1 MPLVAPLDFTDVEN
15 LTCSEAKDVKSIFSI
30 AILLTIL
37 YNMGMMEALKPY
49 ILSFIPLFVA
59 VDAIANIPIFLSL
72 VEHSSKPARK
82 KIVLDAVVT
91 ATTVAIIF
99 MFVGKWVFSLLGIT
113 IQDFQ
118 IAGGALLFVISV
130 RLLLPGAQK
139 SVLTSSH
146 EKDMGVFP
154 LGTPLI
160 TGPAVL
166 TTTLMMMNSY
176 GTLVTLVAVVLNMF
190 FVWITLVKAD
200 TIMRVIGP
208 HGTRAFSKIMYI
220 LLAAIAVMM
229 IRHGITGA
237 FLK

>member
-1 MPLVAPLDFTDVEN
+1 
-15 LTCSEAKDVKSIFSI
+15 
-30 AILLTIL
+30 
-37 YNMGMMEALKPY
+37 MMEALKPY

-82 KIVLDAVVT
+82 KIILDAVAT
-91 ATTVAIIF
+91 ATAVAIIF

-113 IQDFQ
+113 IPDFQ

-139 SVLTSSH
+139 SVLTSCQD
-146 EKDMGVFP
+146 KGMGVFP

-176 GTLVTLVAVVLNMF
+176 GTLATLVAVVLNMF
-190 FVWITLVKAD
+190 FVWIVLLKAD
-200 TIMRVIGP
+200 MIMKFVGP
-208 HGTRAFSKIMYI
+208 NGTRAFSKIMYI

>member
-1 MPLVAPLDFTDVEN
+1 MDMLR
-15 LTCSEAKDVKSIFSI
+15 
-30 AILLTIL
+30 
-37 YNMGMMEALKPY
+37 PY

-82 KIVLDAVVT
+82 KIVLDAVIT
-91 ATTVAIIF
+91 ATAVAIIF
-99 MFVGKWVFSLLGIT
+99 MFVGRWVFSLLGIT
-113 IQDFQ
+113 IPDFQ
-118 IAGGALLFVISV
+118 IAGGALLFVISA

-139 SVLTSSH
+139 SLLTSAH
-146 EKDMGVFP
+146 DKDLGVFP

-166 TTTLMMMNSY
+166 TTTLMMVNSF
-176 GTLVTLVAVVLNMF
+176 GTLATLVAVVLNMF

-200 TIMRVIGP
+200 TIMKVIGP
-208 HGTRAFSKIMYI
+208 NGTRAFSKIMYI

-229 IRHGITGA
+229 IRHGIIGA

>member
-1 MPLVAPLDFTDVEN
+1 
-15 LTCSEAKDVKSIFSI
+15 
-30 AILLTIL
+30 
-37 YNMGMMEALKPY
+37 MMEALRPY

-82 KIVLDAVVT
+82 KIVLDAVIT
-91 ATTVAIIF
+91 ATSVAVIF
-99 MFVGKWVFSLLGIT
+99 MFVGRWVFSLLGVT
-113 IQDFQ
+113 IPDFQ
-118 IAGGALLFVISV
+118 IAGGVLLFVIAV

-139 SVLTSSH
+139 STLTSAH
-146 EKDMGVFP
+146 DKDLGVFP

-166 TTTLMMMNSY
+166 TTTLMILNSY
-176 GTLVTLVAVVLNMF
+176 GALVTLVAVVLNMF
-190 FVWITLVKAD
+190 FVWATLVKAD
-200 TIMRVIGP
+200 SVMKVIGP
-208 HGTRAFSKIMYI
+208 NGIRAFSKIMYI

-237 FLK
+237 LLL

>member
-1 MPLVAPLDFTDVEN
+1 MD
-15 LTCSEAKDVKSIFSI
+15 
-30 AILLTIL
+30 
-37 YNMGMMEALKPY
+37 MLKPY

-72 VEHSSKPARK
+72 VEHSSKTRRH
-82 KIVLDAVVT
+82 KIILDAVIT
-91 ATTVAIIF
+91 ATAVAIIF
-99 MFVGKWVFSLLGIT
+99 MIIGKWIFSLLGIT
-113 IQDFQ
+113 IPDFQ

-146 EKDMGVFP
+146 DKDMGVFP

-166 TTTLMMMNSY
+166 TTTLMMMNSF
-176 GTLVTLVAVVLNMF
+176 GALATLVSLVLNMF
-190 FVWITLVKAD
+190 FVWLTLVKAD
-200 TIMRVIGP
+200 LIIKFIGP
-208 HGTRAFSKIMYI
+208 SGTRAFSKIMYI

>member
-1 MPLVAPLDFTDVEN
+1 M
-15 LTCSEAKDVKSIFSI
+15 
-30 AILLTIL
+30 AIP
-37 YNMGMMEALKPY
+37 ALAN
-49 ILSFIPLFVA
+49 SSSVT
-59 VDAIANIPIFLSL
+59 AIANIPIFLSL
-72 VEHSSKPARK
+72 VEHSSKAARK

-91 ATTVAIIF
+91 ATAVAIIF

-113 IQDFQ
+113 IPDFQ

-139 SVLTSSH
+139 SLLTSAH
-146 EKDMGVFP
+146 DKDLGVFP

-176 GTLVTLVAVVLNMF
+176 GTLATLVAVVLNMF
-190 FVWITLVKAD
+190 FVWITLLKAD
-200 TIMRVIGP
+200 TIIQVIGP
-208 HGTRAFSKIMYI
+208 NGTRAFSKIMYI

-237 FLK
+237 FIK

>member
-1 MPLVAPLDFTDVEN
+1 
-15 LTCSEAKDVKSIFSI
+15 
-30 AILLTIL
+30 
-37 YNMGMMEALKPY
+37 MMEVLKPY

-72 VEHSSKPARK
+72 VEHPSKPARK
-82 KIVLDAVVT
+82 KIILDAVVT
-91 ATTVAIIF
+91 ATAVAIIF

-113 IQDFQ
+113 IPDFQ

-130 RLLLPGAQK
+130 RLLLPGAAK
-139 SVLTSSH
+139 SALTNCPD
-146 EKDMGVFP
+146 KDMGVFP

-190 FVWITLVKAD
+190 FVWITLLKAD
-200 TIMRVIGP
+200 MIMQLIG
-208 HGTRAFSKIMYI
+208 HNGTRAFSKIMYI

-229 IRHGITGA
+229 IRLGIIGA

>member
-1 MPLVAPLDFTDVEN
+1 
-15 LTCSEAKDVKSIFSI
+15 
-30 AILLTIL
+30 
-37 YNMGMMEALKPY
+37 MMEALKPY

-72 VEHSSKPARK
+72 VERSSGARRK
-82 KIVLDAVVT
+82 KIILDAVAT
-91 ATTVAIIF
+91 ATAVAIIF

-113 IQDFQ
+113 IPDFQ

-139 SVLTSSH
+139 SVLTSCQD
-146 EKDMGVFP
+146 KDLGVFP

-176 GTLVTLVAVVLNMF
+176 GTPATAVAVVLNMF

-200 TIMRVIGP
+200 GIMKVIGP
-208 HGTRAFSKIMYI
+208 NGTRAFSKIMYI

-237 FLK
+237 LLK